1 MAILGKRP
9 SFSHS
14 REEAMQALFAKELS
28 VLKEAEGAFARHPP
42 PEELE
47 HYCEMLADHYR
58 SMLAQMM
65 KLTSISDASQL
76 QLKRTKLELSSARPL
91 QRGASQPESQAVS
104 QEKDEILA
112 LAAHDLR
119 SPLSE
124 FAAWLISLSR
134 NPGAR
139 PTRFILYAREIVNV
153 ADDTLE
159 MIRDIL
165 DIYRL
170 DGGTADG
177 QSAESSRISDLLAE
191 VADIS
196 RANALR
202 KRITMVIE
210 SVDDADRSILI
221 EKPLI
226 VRILENL
233 VSNALKYTPREST
246 VTVRID
252 IEESFLLI
260 IVRDQGPGLSE
271 ADQRSSSRNSP
282 AWPPSALQEAS
293 PRSGWASR
301 SSTASC
307 NTSAAASLRPFPARV
322 RRSRSSCPSPRSTRP
337 TPHDFEFLPPPQG
350 RPAATPT
357 FHMSSNLLAGEKSPY
372 LLQHKDNPVAWR
384 PWVRPLSPRPGA
396 SASRCFFP
404 SATRPAT
411 GATSWRMS
419 RSKMP
424 TSQL

>member
-1 MAILGKRP
+1 
-9 SFSHS
+9 
-14 REEAMQALFAKELS
+14 MQALFAKELS

-76 QLKRTKLELSSARPL
+76 QLKRTKLELSSALSNVERL
-91 QRGASQPESQAVS
+91 NRNLEAVS

-119 SPLSE
+119 SPLSGIRGL
-124 FAAWLISLSR
+124 ADLIVEESGSA
-134 NPGAR
+134 PDEVHS
-139 PTRFILYAREIVNV
+139 YAREIVNV

-210 SVDDADRSILI
+210 SVDADRSILI

-252 IEESFLLI
+252 IEESSFSSSCGT
-260 IVRDQGPGLSE
+260 RDRDSARQIR
-271 ADQRSSSRNSP
+271 RSSSRNSP
-282 AWPPSALQEAS
+282 AWPPALQEAS

-307 NTSAAASLRPFPARV
+307 NTSAAASGLRPFPARV
-322 RRSRSSCPSPRSTRP
+322 RRSRSSCLSPRSTRP
-337 TPHDFEFLPPPQG
+337 A
-350 RPAATPT
+350 RPTR
-357 FHMSSNLLAGEKSPY
+357 FDSYRRRVVQRLL
-372 LLQHKDNPVAWR
+372 
-384 PWVRPLSPRPGA
+384 PLS
-396 SASRCFFP
+396 
-404 SATRPAT
+404 T
-411 GATSWRMS
+411 
-419 RSKMP
+419 
-424 TSQL
+424 

>member
-47 HYCEMLADHYR
+47 HYCEMLAEHYR

-65 KLTSISDASQL
+65 KLTSISDATQL
-76 QLKRTKLELSSARPL
+76 QLKRTKLDLSSALSNVERL
-91 QRGASQPESQAVS
+91 NRNLEAVS

-119 SPLSE
+119 SPLSGIRGL
-124 FAAWLISLSR
+124 ADLIVEESESA
-134 NPGAR
+134 PGE
-139 PTRFILYAREIVNV
+139 IHSYAREIVNV

-170 DGGTADG
+170 DGGTVDG
-177 QSAESSRISDLLAE
+177 QTAESIRISDLLSEA
-191 VADIS
+191 ADIS

-210 SVDDADRSILI
+210 SVNADRAILI
-221 EKPLI
+221 EKPLV

-233 VSNALKYTPREST
+233 VSNALKYSPREST

-252 IEESFLLI
+252 IEGKFLHM

-271 ADQRSSSRNSP
+271 ADQAKLFKKFAR
-282 AWPPSALQEAS
+282 L
-293 PRSGWASR
+293 ASR
-301 SSTASC
+301 PTGGESSIGLGLAIVDRIVQH
-307 NTSAAASLRPFPARV
+307 LGGRV
-322 RRSRSSCPSPRSTRP
+322 WVETI
-337 TPHDFEFLPPPQG
+337 HG
-350 RPAATPT
+350 R
-357 FHMSSNLLAGEKSPY
+357 
-372 LLQHKDNPVAWR
+372 
-384 PWVRPLSPRPGA
+384 
-396 SASRCFFP
+396 
-404 SATRPAT
+404 
-411 GATSWRMS
+411 GATF
-419 RSKMP
+419 KVELP
-424 TSQL
+424 VTVVE